1 MPDGVRIMKALLIE
15 DNALTRNTM
24 KALLARLGH
33 EVVAEAEN
41 GLKAVSYFTEFKP
54 DVVFLD
60 LILPGKSGLDVLDEL
75 YSLDPQ
81 VSVIVVTAVD
91 QDEMDR
97 RLLEKNVKAILRKP
111 FTFDEFKAAMEGLSP
126 EAAEKNR
133 TLEGIAAAGMERCL
147 ERLSRISYGKWS
159 VAGIRVTRGSM
170 DEVVGAHNITG
181 ISGFAV
187 YFTVTGE
194 CPFTSIIMFKLEDV
208 GIISR
213 GFLGSTKLPDLGQ
226 AREFLFAELGN
237 IILNSVI
244 SALSN
249 KLKRGFLPSAPKS
262 VQGETRFLLEALWDT
277 LDEGQRYSAAS
288 ITIDLRCGEE
298 TARSEVVVVI
308 PESLDR
314 ALAAA

>member
-1 MPDGVRIMKALLIE
+1 MQDGVRIMKALLIE

-24 KALLARLGH
+24 KALLVRLGH
-33 EVVAEAEN
+33 EVVAEADN
-41 GLKAVSYFTEFKP
+41 GLKAVNYFTQFKP

-75 YSLDPQ
+75 RGLDPLA
-81 VSVIVVTAVD
+81 SVIVITAVD

-97 RLLEKNVKAILRKP
+97 RLLDKGVKAILRKP
-111 FTFDEFKAAMEGLSP
+111 FTFEEFKAVMDGLSP

-133 TLEGIAAAGMERCL
+133 TLEGIAAAGMERCV
-147 ERLSRISYGKWS
+147 ERLSRMSSGKWS
-159 VAGIRVTRGSM
+159 VAKIRVTRGSM
-170 DEVVGAHNITG
+170 DEIVSAHNITG
-181 ISGFAV
+181 VSGFAV
-187 YFTVTGE
+187 YFTVAGE
-194 CPFTSIIMFKLEDV
+194 CPFTSMIMFNLEDV
-208 GIISR
+208 GVISR
-213 GFLGSTKLPDLGQ
+213 GFLGAAKLPDLGQ

-288 ITIDLRCGEE
+288 ITLDLRCGEDA
-298 TARSEVVVVI
+298 ARSEVVVVI